1 MLSDP
6 ALRGNIHMKKLLL
19 ITLLVLSSGPACA
32 EWMSFGAS
40 DSGTTVYADPTTK
53 SRDGDLVKMW
63 VLFDFKTAQTKGDVS
78 YLSAKAHMK
87 YDCARQRFEGLT
99 VMYVSG
105 NMGSGTILD
114 RSSGKGTWLRISPG
128 SLDQSLWKLA
138 CGKQ

>member
-6 ALRGNIHMKKLLL
+6 ALRGNIHMKQMLL

-32 EWMSFGAS
+32 EWMSLGAS
-40 DSGTTVYADPTTK
+40 DAGTTVYADPTTK
-53 SRDGDLVKMW
+53 NRDGDLVKMW
-63 VLFDFKTAQTKGDVS
+63 VLFDFKTAQTKTDIS

-105 NMGSGTILD
+105 NMGSGNILD
-114 RSSGKGTWLRISPG
+114 RSTGKGTWLRISPG